1 MSDTPKAYKLNKE
14 KQKVAE
20 DGKFLYYFYDR
31 HKLTAVAL
39 PEEKFDKLVA
49 MDSEFYNL
57 ERRENAHKMTFKKS
71 ANTNSYKKIDIE
83 KDDFGQSSADD
94 EEENAIPG
102 ADFTDKIDK
111 QCDIER
117 KVSSL
122 SPDDGN
128 IYNLYYVQG
137 YRQTEIAEELGKT
150 QGYVAKRLMKIDDAL
165 RDNKTDEARANAQ
178 WEKFLQKFRTDD
190 DEDIL
195 WNMFLYLMPVEEQV
209 DIASWFYSY
218 REFYKFGLSYLVI
231 RPFDK
236 VTDQT
241 EFGNRMNELPYH
253 SRYMYYEIFDG
264 QPEELQWLY
273 LALCEETERR
283 KKTFTQRPAG
293 TNFDKI
299 FQKAEEICK
308 RLEMTSEEFVS
319 ERFIPKEAE
328 KRGKRYK
335 DYRRKYQNIVVV
347 DEADSRSIEEQ
358 LRDIFGDGPTPEFLS
373 PEFRKKK

>member
-1 MSDTPKAYKLNKE
+1 MADTPKAYKLNKE
-14 KQKVAE
+14 KQKATE
-20 DGKFLYYFYDR
+20 GGKFLYYFYDR
-31 HKLTAVAL
+31 HKLTSVAL

-57 ERRENAHKMTFKKS
+57 ERREKAHKTTVKRYGDS
-71 ANTNSYKKIDIE
+71 NIYKNIDIE
-83 KDDFGQSSADD
+83 NDDFGQSSADD
-94 EEENAIPG
+94 EEENSIPG

-111 QCDIER
+111 QCDIEK

-137 YRQTEIAEELGKT
+137 YRQAEIAEELGKT
-150 QGYVAKRLMKIDDAL
+150 QSYVAKRLMKIDDAL

-195 WNMFLYLMPVEEQV
+195 WDMFLYLLPVEEQV

-236 VTDQT
+236 VTDPL

-273 LALCEETERR
+273 LALCEEVEHR
-283 KKTFTQRPAG
+283 KKTFRQRPAG
-293 TNFDKI
+293 TNFEKI

-308 RLEMTSEEFVS
+308 RLEMTAEEFVN

-335 DYRRKYQNIVVV
+335 DYRRKYQNIVVA
-347 DEADSRSIEEQ
+347 DENDARPIEEQ
-358 LRDIFGDGPTPEFLS
+358 LRDMFGDGPMPEFS
-373 PEFRKKK
+373 NPEFRKKK